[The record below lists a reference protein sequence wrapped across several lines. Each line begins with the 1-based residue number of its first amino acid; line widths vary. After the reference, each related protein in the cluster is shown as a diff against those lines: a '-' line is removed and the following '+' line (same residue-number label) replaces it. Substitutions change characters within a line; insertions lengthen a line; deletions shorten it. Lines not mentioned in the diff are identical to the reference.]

1 MAAELDVVADGV
13 WSIHHRDFS
22 MGGMRLGTRSNLF
35 RLADGS
41 LALHAP
47 GPLTPAQHA
56 ALRALGDVSVIL
68 VPNLL
73 HNGYCA
79 EAARSF
85 PGAKVLGATGVAQK
99 VKDMTVHET
108 LGESAPAA
116 LAGVA
121 EMMRLEGCPKMSES
135 VFFLPA
141 TRTLLG
147 VDLAFNLHGLTGF
160 DRFAMWMNNA
170 NDRFCVTR
178 LGRSMY
184 VADAAAAG
192 KSVARMTDA
201 WDIERIVVSH
211 GEVLP
216 ADGRAVLR
224 EAWSFPMG

>member
-1 MAAELDVVADGV
+1 MTAALEVVAEGV

-35 RLADGS
+35 RLGDGT

-47 GPLTPAQHA
+47 GPLTPAQ
-56 ALRALGDVSVIL
+56 LDSIRALGPVSVIL

-79 EAARSF
+79 AAARAF
-85 PGAKVLGATGVAQK
+85 PAAKVIAAPGVAKK
-99 VKDMTVHET
+99 VPSMTVHEE
-108 LGESAPAA
+108 LGDRVPGA

-121 EMMRLEGCPKMSES
+121 ESMRLEGCPKMGEH

-141 TRTLLG
+141 SRTLLG
-147 VDLAFNLHGLTGF
+147 VDLAFNLHGLTGM

-170 NDRFCVTR
+170 NDKFCVTN

-184 VADAAAAG
+184 VADRAAAG
-192 KSVARMTDA
+192 ASVVRMTDA
-201 WDIERIVVSH
+201 WDVEGIVVSH
-211 GEVLP
+211 GELLRS
-216 ADGRAVLR
+216 DGRRVLR
-224 EAWSFPMG
+224 DAWAFALE